1 MKWNELPTPC
11 YVVDQKKLKENLII
25 LHNLEQDTGCHVL
38 LAQKAFSAYALYPLI
53 GQYIS
58 GTTASGLY
66 EARLGAEEM
75 GRENHVFAPAY
86 KDSDMEELVTLCDHV
101 IFNSFAQYVRH
112 RKKVAARNA
121 VSDTSHRVSIGLRI
135 NPEYSTQE
143 GHAIY
148 DPCVPGSRLGMT
160 REAFEK
166 GLAGLGMRRQED
178 GSYELPEDVEGLHFH
193 TLCEQDADDLEC
205 TFLAFEEQFASY
217 LKQVRWLKMCIRD
230 RYKVSLYRLIR
241 ICKSASSKYTRS
253 KVRKALPKD
262 FAYVIEEL
270 LTGRPDVSDQ
280 EAYYNEIIRSVIRTG
295 RAPELVIA
303 FCNLIRRLVVDHL
316 HVVGDIFDRGPYPN
330 LIMDT
335 LMQHHSVDI
344 QWGNHDIYWMGAA
357 AGSRPCICNAIRIS
371 AKYGNLNLLE
381 DGYGINLVP
390 LARLAM
396 GRYDKD
402 PCTCFKLDYR
412 EDEYDVRD
420 AMLDEKMHKAITVI
434 QFKLEG
440 QMIMRHPEFGMDE
453 RLLLDKI
460 NIEKGTVCVEGEEYP
475 MKDLNFP
482 TIDWEHPYE
491 LSSEEEDVMERIT
504 QAFLNCEKLQ
514 RHVRFLFTQGSLYK
528 VYNGNLL
535 YHGCVPMNEDGT
547 FTRVNV
553 YGKEYSGKALYDVL
567 ENYARKG
574 YYAIDPGEK
583 KKGLDILWFI
593 CENQNSPVFGK
604 AKMTTFE
611 RYFIA
616 DKATHQEPKNPY
628 YRLLEEEE
636 VVNRIL
642 SEFGLEGAEAHII
655 NGHIPVEAKRGESPV
670 KCGGKLLI
678 IDGGFSKAYQPKT
691 GIAGYT
697 LIYNSYGLVLAAHEP
712 FESVEKAVQ
721 DGSDIA
727 SHTILV
733 QHVVRRKLVADT
745 DIGREL
751 RASIRD
757 LEALLQAYRD
767 GILVEKI

>member
-1 MKWNELPTPC
+1 
-11 YVVDQKKLKENLII
+11 
-25 LHNLEQDTGCHVL
+25 
-38 LAQKAFSAYALYPLI
+38 
-53 GQYIS
+53 
-58 GTTASGLY
+58 
-66 EARLGAEEM
+66 
-75 GRENHVFAPAY
+75 
-86 KDSDMEELVTLCDHV
+86 MED
-101 IFNSFAQYVRH
+101 
-112 RKKVAARNA
+112 
-121 VSDTSHRVSIGLRI
+121 
-135 NPEYSTQE
+135 
-143 GHAIY
+143 
-148 DPCVPGSRLGMT
+148 
-160 REAFEK
+160 
-166 GLAGLGMRRQED
+166 
-178 GSYELPEDVEGLHFH
+178 
-193 TLCEQDADDLEC
+193 
-205 TFLAFEEQFASY
+205 
-217 LKQVRWLKMCIRD
+217 W
-230 RYKVSLYRLIR
+230 YKVSLYRLIR

-396 GRYDKD
+396 SRYDKD

-460 NIEKGTVCVEGEEYP
+460 NIEKGTVCGGEGIPDEGSE
-475 MKDLNFP
+475 LP
-482 TIDWEHPYE
+482 TIDWKHPYE

-553 YGKEYSGKALYDVL
+553 YGKNIPARRSTMCWRITREKGTTRLIPGRRKRAGYLVVYLGKP
-567 ENYARKG
+567 EF
-574 YYAIDPGEK
+574 PG
-583 KKGLDILWFI
+583 
-593 CENQNSPVFGK
+593 VRK
-604 AKMTTFE
+604 AK
-611 RYFIA
+611 
-616 DKATHQEPKNPY
+616 
-628 YRLLEEEE
+628 
-636 VVNRIL
+636 
-642 SEFGLEGAEAHII
+642 
-655 NGHIPVEAKRGESPV
+655 
-670 KCGGKLLI
+670 
-678 IDGGFSKAYQPKT
+678 
-691 GIAGYT
+691 
-697 LIYNSYGLVLAAHEP
+697 
-712 FESVEKAVQ
+712 
-721 DGSDIA
+721 
-727 SHTILV
+727 
-733 QHVVRRKLVADT
+733 
-745 DIGREL
+745 
-751 RASIRD
+751 
-757 LEALLQAYRD
+757 
-767 GILVEKI
+767 